1 MFYTIIMLFFYL
13 KLKKN
18 LIFISVNK
26 YKIIIKTIIDK
37 MNIDTN
43 KK

>member
-1 MFYTIIMLFFYL
+1 MLFFYL
-13 KLKKN
+13 KLKKKF
-18 LIFISVNK
+18 IFMSVNK
-26 YKIIIKTIIDK
+26 FKIIIKTILK